1 MSGFVDGVVGHP
13 FCPAFKACLEQD
25 CRIKL
30 PAGQKYAVTM
40 INPRTGAV
48 KQLPDA
54 DSDVDNRAWQYRQ
67 NIESN
72 TVFILKRK

>member
-1 MSGFVDGVVGHP
+1 
-13 FCPAFKACLEQD
+13 
-25 CRIKL
+25 
-30 PAGQKYAVTM
+30 M

-67 NIESN
+67 NLESN